1 MAETI
6 RGINVKIGSDT
17 TGLGKALKDVNK
29 KSRDI
34 RSELRKVQR
43 LLRFNPNDT
52 RLLAQQQELL
62 SQRVANTSEK
72 LERLR
77 SVQEQV
83 NEQFQ
88 NGEISAEAYRDF
100 QRELVRTESQ
110 LNSFREQ
117 LDNAGQSSSTLAQ
130 RIQATGERLQGVGNK
145 LKGIGKKLSGMSAAI
160 TGAFTG
166 LVVGTRDFRKE
177 IAVLENNT
185 KTAGANME
193 NMSAAMK
200 QMQGVTGELDS
211 NVEGLSNLLA
221 AGFKGDKFQQVLD
234 ELSGAAIK
242 FKDTL
247 KFEGIADGLQETLA
261 TGSAVGPFAEL
272 LERSGIQIDNFNA
285 GLQQAITSGTEQNY
299 ILETLANT
307 GLANVYEQYRQ
318 NNSELVNSAEANY
331 SLQESLSKLG
341 KTLEPIMTQITIAIT
356 KVVDVFNNLSPVGK
370 KIALIFGGIATA
382 IGPVLVTVGSM
393 ITAWGTLST
402 TFATV
407 STFVSATLIPALSGM
422 AAPILGTVAAVGGLI
437 AIGIEV
443 VRHWEKVK
451 SLLKAVF
458 DTLKSIVKI
467 VVNVWKL
474 EFKSLEAFVLT
485 VVDTIVQK
493 LSVLEKIPKVGDQF
507 AGLSDAIGDSA
518 EKSRQEVVELANEIK
533 KNGKAIASS
542 TVDVGKAFG
551 DLGSSVGKDLKN
563 VTTKVFDFVTGTQI
577 AYAAQTETV
586 EEEEEEQT
594 KRTQEE
600 AEKRAKL
607 RKRFEEKWN
616 NELFKLTA
624 SRLEI
629 IEEEKREAINKLEQ
643 ERKEVIEKARQKA
656 KELELTEEEIQ
667 ETITKINEIYS
678 IKRQKIEEEQT
689 EKVKGEIKKRAEA
702 REEFEESW
710 NNKLFNL
717 TASRMEIL
725 EREKAKAI
733 AKAKAKGASTE
744 AIEQY
749 YAQKKNEIRES
760 YEESWQNKLFRLTAN
775 KEQLL
780 ELEKQRALARAEE
793 LGVSKQAILE
803 YYAQKEQELLSTQLA
818 NYQNHGNAISAA
830 VAIWKDSVKNYVTN
844 LKNNTAEAS
853 MAMAKSMTGF
863 FDSFA
868 NGTKTFREAVKE
880 MALSF
885 VTMAEQQVIAAQ
897 AAGIAASWA
906 QAPLTFGASLAYIGQ
921 IAAAVAPALATFE
934 TVKAVIRKFA
944 DGGVVTGPTV
954 GLIGEAGDDEAV
966 IPLRKDV
973 LANLG
978 AGIAAHMPMPQQQEA
993 TVSTRPIE
1001 VTLQVGTLIAD
1012 DLGLKKLERK
1022 LRSIRIGEN
1031 ARLGVNTR

>member
-43 LLRFNPNDT
+43 LLRFNPDDT

-62 SQRVANTSEK
+62 SQRVGNTSEK

-563 VTTKVFDFVTGTQI
+563 VTAKVFDFVTGTQI
-577 AYAAQTETV
+577 AYAAQSETI
-586 EEEEEEQT
+586 EEEQ
-594 KRTQEE
+594 
-600 AEKRAKL
+600 EKQTNAVK
-607 RKRFEEKWN
+607 EG
-616 NELFKLTA
+616 
-624 SRLEI
+624 
-629 IEEEKREAINKLEQ
+629 NKDRVESTS
-643 ERKEVIEKARQKA
+643 E
-656 KELELTEEEIQ
+656 
-667 ETITKINEIYS
+667 S
-678 IKRQKIEEEQT
+678 EEEQT
-689 EKVKGEIKKRAEA
+689 EKVKGEVKKRAEA
-702 REEFEESW
+702 REEFEDSW

-733 AKAKAKGASTE
+733 AEAKAKGASTE

-1022 LRSIRIGEN
+1022 LRSIRISEN